1 LLGAAEKFEK
11 KKENIVFSGAMFPQ
25 IKFLLCLSWFGIE
38 TKQDEDEA
46 VLRPEKS
53 SMTTLCCLLGA
64 SLTG

>member
-11 KKENIVFSGAMFPQ
+11 KLEKERKYCVFWRHVPANKISP
-25 IKFLLCLSWFGIE
+25 LPGIE